1 MTIAVRRLTRADV
14 VQSARLHGEALD
26 MEFLARCGPG
36 FLRAY
41 HRAWL
46 DSPDSLA
53 LAAVDDEGCVVGVL
67 LGSLHPAAH
76 YRAMVRRHGASLAL
90 WLAGR
95 SVVHPALARELLVTR
110 AYRYVR
116 GLTRMLTGSFRVP
129 QLFRRRGAGAAS
141 DGAPSSAAAVPGG
154 HSEPA
159 TVAEVTHVMVRADA
173 RGSGV
178 GRALLERAEDEA
190 RRSGLGEMVLVTP
203 PDLAATTFYEHLG
216 WQRVGELTSQSGEQF
231 FRYRFDL
238 RF

>member
-1 MTIAVRRLTRADV
+1 MTAAVRPLAPADLEV
-14 VQSARLHGEALD
+14 SARLHGEALD

-46 DSPDSLA
+46 DSPDCLA
-53 LAAVDDEGCVVGVL
+53 LAALDDEGGVVGVL

-90 WLAGR
+90 WLLGR
-95 SVVHPALARELLVTR
+95 SVAHPLLARELVVTR
-110 AYRYVR
+110 AYRYLR
-116 GLTRMLTGSFRVP
+116 GLTRMLAGSLRAPRSFRG
-129 QLFRRRGAGAAS
+129 RGGAAALDDTS
-141 DGAPSSAAAVPGG
+141 SSAVPVPGER
-154 HSEPA
+154 SDPA
-159 TVAEVTHVMVRADA
+159 AIAEVTHVMVRADA

-178 GRALLERAEDEA
+178 GRALLERAQEEA
-190 RRSGLGEMVLVTP
+190 RRAGLGELVLVTP
-203 PDLAATTFYEHLG
+203 PDLAAIGFYEHLG

>member
-1 MTIAVRRLTRADV
+1 MTVVRPLTQADV
-14 VQSARLHGEALD
+14 VVSARLHGEALD

-46 DSPDSLA
+46 DSPDALA
-53 LAAVDDEGCVVGVL
+53 LAAVDDDGRVVGVL

-76 YRAMVRRHGASLAL
+76 YRAMVRRHGVSLAA
-90 WLAGR
+90 WLVGR
-95 SVVHPALARELLVTR
+95 SVTHPTLARELLVTR
-110 AYRYVR
+110 AYRYGR
-116 GLTRMLTGSFRVP
+116 GLTRMLAGSLRVP
-129 QLFRRRGAGAAS
+129 PSFRRRGAGGAG
-141 DGAPSSAAAVPGG
+141 DGTPSSRAVVPGEQ
-154 HSEPA
+154 SDPA
-159 TVAEVTHVMVRADA
+159 AIAEVTHVMVRADA

-216 WQRVGELTSQSGEQF
+216 WQRVGEVTSQSGEQF

>member
-1 MTIAVRRLTRADV
+1 MTVAVRPLTQADV
-14 VQSARLHGEALD
+14 VESARLHAEALD

-53 LAAVDDEGCVVGVL
+53 LAAVDDDGGVVGVL

-90 WLAGR
+90 WLVGR
-95 SVVHPALARELLVTR
+95 SVMHPRLARELLVTR
-110 AYRYVR
+110 AYRYLR
-116 GLTRMLTGSFRVP
+116 GLTRILAGSLRLP
-129 QLFRRRGAGAAS
+129 QSFRRRGAGAVP
-141 DGAPSSAAAVPGG
+141 DGAPSSAAAVSSD

-159 TVAEVTHVMVRADA
+159 AIAEVTHVMVRADA
-173 RGSGV
+173 RGGGV

-190 RRSGLGEMVLVTP
+190 RRAGLSEMVLVTP

-216 WQRVGELTSQSGEQF
+216 WHRVGELTSQSGEQF